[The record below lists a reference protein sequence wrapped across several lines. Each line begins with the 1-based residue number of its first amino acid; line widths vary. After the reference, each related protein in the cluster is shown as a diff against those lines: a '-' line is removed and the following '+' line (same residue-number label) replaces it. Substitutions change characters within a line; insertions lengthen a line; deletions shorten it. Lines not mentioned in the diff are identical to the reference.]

1 MDAERKVRLREM
13 VEGLLAD
20 YPSASTRDVAAFLGS
35 HPETHRE
42 LFALLVEERLDRE
55 CRLLDPSRP
64 K

>member
-1 MDAERKVRLREM
+1 M

-20 YPSASTRDVAAFLGS
+20 YPSASTKDVAAFLGH

-42 LFALLVEERLDRE
+42 LFALLLEERLDRE
-55 CRLLDPSRP
+55 RRLLDPNRP